1 MTTNYPGMLC
11 LIEPY
16 THWIQLP
23 MFIPCTD
30 GELSVTL
37 ITTKLIYNV
46 SARGVTAVCHI
57 ITVAVTW

>member
-11 LIEPY
+11 LY
-16 THWIQLP
+16 KP
-23 MFIPCTD
+23 MFIPCTG

-57 ITVAVTW
+57 ITVAVTWLYMCHGE